1 MSETA
6 PPILLRYEGEGEF
19 KPVAARWAREADKHY
34 VIGDTYYIVE
44 HQGRS
49 LRSHNHFFAAVNEAW
64 QNLPEDLAGQYPSAD
79 HLRKYALIK
88 AGYFNSQTLVCS
100 SKAEAIRIAAFVRPA
115 DEYAIVRAEGPV
127 VTRFTAKSQSVKAM
141 GRDDFQHSKDAVLD
155 VLADMI
161 GTTRGELQRAQA
173 A

>member
-1 MSETA
+1 MTDK
-6 PPILLRYEGEGEF
+6 PIRMQWNGDGFTPATSY
-19 KPVAARWAREADKHY
+19 WAHEADKLF

-49 LRSHNHFFAAVNEAW
+49 QRSHNHFFAAVAEAW
-64 QNLPEDLAGQYPSAD
+64 QNLPEQLAAQYPSAD
-79 HLRKYALIK
+79 HLRKHALIK
-88 AGYFNSQTLVCS
+88 AGYFNSQQLVCS
-100 SKAEAIRIAAFVRPA
+100 SKAEAVRIAAFIRPS
-115 DEYAIVRAEGPV
+115 DEYAIVKAESCV

-141 GRDDFQHSKDAVLD
+141 GREDFQRSKDAVLD

>member
-1 MSETA
+1 MTDK
-6 PPILLRYEGEGEF
+6 PILMQWNGDGFTPASPY
-19 KPVAARWAREADKHY
+19 WAREADKLF
-34 VIGDTYYIVE
+34 VIGQKYALVE
-44 HQGRS
+44 HQDRS
-49 LRSHNHFFAAVNEAW
+49 MNSHRHYFAAVNEAW
-64 QNLPEDLAGQYPSAD
+64 QNLCDDMAGQFPSAD

-100 SKAEAIRIAAFVRPA
+100 SKAEAIRIAAFIRPA
-115 DEYAIVRAEGPV
+115 DEYAIVRAEGAV

-141 GRDDFQHSKDAVLD
+141 GREDFQRSKDAVLD
-155 VLADMI
+155 ALADMI